1 MGFASKCRS
10 GLGVLPSLHRRQVLQ
25 AVQDDGGA
33 AKSLIKALEA
43 SDRFRRDNGLG
54 RIFHPGKVSYR
65 EVSPTNSLHVI
76 LGRKRIS
83 AHVDDVCPLRCNPD
97 GTASYSWAPVIR
109 HNVAGLVADINRRV
123 RGLHGQQRCNLVCE
137 TVWVDDED
145 IAGLVAEAAG
155 PAASASCEDGL
166 TKVTASKA

>member
-10 GLGVLPSLHRRQVLQ
+10 GLGVLPSRHRRQAFQ
-25 AVQDDGGA
+25 AVQDDGVA

-54 RIFHPGKVSYR
+54 RIFHPGKISYR

-97 GTASYSWAPVIR
+97 GTASYSWSA
-109 HNVAGLVADINRRV
+109 
-123 RGLHGQQRCNLVCE
+123 
-137 TVWVDDED
+137 
-145 IAGLVAEAAG
+145 
-155 PAASASCEDGL
+155 AASAAS
-166 TKVTASKA
+166 TASSGATWCARPSGSTTRASPVS